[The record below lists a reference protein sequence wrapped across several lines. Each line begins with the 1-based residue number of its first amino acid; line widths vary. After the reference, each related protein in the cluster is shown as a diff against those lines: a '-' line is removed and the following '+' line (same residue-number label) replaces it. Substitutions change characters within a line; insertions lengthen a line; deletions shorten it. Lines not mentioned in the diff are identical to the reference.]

1 MEQIKGIH
9 IANLGFKL
17 TRQGDLLYHEG
28 PLLSHFINEE
38 NKDHYLYKWSDC
50 DEIAHRWLVFKVS
63 AENLK
68 LFFETKCTLLQL
80 IHGNPFVYFV
90 DLDTNQHQTNLIL
103 TSTDNIPKDYLSSE
117 KSFFK
122 PKQYEKYAFE
132 LKDALFSAIVQEKTL
147 ENLETPLNQLNE
159 LIKKQ
164 NDLIS
169 KQNELIT
176 LLFKSYPSLRIG

>member
-1 MEQIKGIH
+1 MEQIQGIQ
-9 IANLGFKL
+9 ISNLGFQL

-28 PLLSHFINEE
+28 PLLSHFTNEE

-50 DEIAHRWLVFKVS
+50 DEIVHRWLIFKVS
-63 AENLK
+63 VAGLR

-103 TSTDNIPKDYLSSE
+103 TSTDNIPKDYLPSE

-132 LKDALFSAIVQEKTL
+132 FKEALFSAVAQEK
-147 ENLETPLNQLNE
+147 EPANLELPLNQLNE
-159 LIKKQ
+159 LIQKQ

-176 LLFKSYPSLRIG
+176 LFFKSYPSLRIG